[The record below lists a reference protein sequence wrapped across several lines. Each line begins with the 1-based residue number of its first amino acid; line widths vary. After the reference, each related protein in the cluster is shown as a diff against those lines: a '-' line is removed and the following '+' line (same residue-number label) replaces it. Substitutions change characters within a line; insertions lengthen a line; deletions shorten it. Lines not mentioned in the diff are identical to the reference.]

1 MSNEVKFTIRLNVS
15 GKERVVTATSDL
27 KELSDELVVVA
38 DKVSGVKK
46 AMDMW
51 GRNVMALQSLQSS
64 ISTLSSEIGGLSSEA
79 NAYDRAMRA
88 ANTMAG
94 KGSEEFG
101 KLKDSVSGLAKTI
114 PLAREELANGLYQ
127 VISNGVP
134 EKNWLNFLE
143 ASAKSSVGGL
153 ADLGQVV
160 GVTSTIIKNYG
171 LGWESAE
178 AIQDKIQLT
187 AKNGV
192 TSFEQLAAALPRV
205 SSNASTLGVSIDEL
219 MATFATLTGVSG
231 NTAEVSTQLAAVF
244 TALVKPSS
252 EAASMAEAMGIE
264 FNAASIKAAGG
275 LQQFLTKLD
284 GAVKTYASAHG
295 MLEEE
300 IYGKLF
306 GSAESLRALGPLT
319 GNLASQFSKNVSTM
333 SSSAGTVKSAFGE
346 MSSTVEAK
354 LQLVKNSFTWLTDGL
369 ASFSNLTMPL
379 LSFASNIGIIALSF
393 ENVRKSAIVFYGIL
407 RNSALV
413 TGMVSFSQKIYNAI
427 LHEYRAVVI
436 SAAIGTNTLQIAIR
450 GLMVATGVGAA
461 IAGLAYIVYSLMSNS
476 DDAAEKLDELSEA
489 EQKAKAAAEAER
501 AEVERNT
508 AQLHQHIAVCKNF
521 KGTKEEERKIVN
533 TLNNTYGQTMGYFS
547 SVSAWYKAL
556 TANSEAYTRQMIAE
570 AKARRLANQIAE
582 KDAQIHNINFDE
594 NGNRRQYSTENKTQ
608 KETIFDA
615 YGRPVVV
622 AEKEVK
628 NSSDWDAAAKE
639 TTRLTN
645 ERNALER
652 QLNDTIK
659 DTTASYKVM
668 GSDTAPTFGDTKTP
682 KANKPGKTDKTDTN
696 KTDDAPKLTLAA
708 VTYKQLAENV
718 RYYEQQLESANFT
731 DRESYQELVRKKQV
745 AEKAVES
752 YRKMVE
758 QMKDVE
764 GVNEGAKTV
773 EEMRSNIDVLQKQL
787 EKTEPRSKEYARV
800 TAEMEEW
807 QRRLSD
813 IEDGSIGDME
823 RRIQSIDDRLR
834 REKLDIEAE
843 VKLTAERNNLQ
854 KQLDERSKNITFK
867 VEIEGREGN
876 MAEIDRAIQF
886 YSNRQQS
893 EDADNVRKT
902 QDIIDAL
909 TKKKGVFELSID
921 LAAKSREVEEIEK
934 LTSKERVLKIRGI
947 GFDDLSSRIK
957 DLERRLGDMDS
968 PVTSSQRAEMEQL
981 IDTYKRWRK
990 SSIDA
995 FGALKDGWGG
1005 VKGIGNGLKSMTDA
1019 LKGNGDAWSKL
1030 SSVIDGFLSI
1040 WEGVTA
1046 LVGIIKML
1054 TEASEAHAAAQT
1066 VDVSAT
1072 LLAAGAEASTAE
1084 AGVAAAAAAK
1094 EETAAF
1100 MELASAKFFAAYAS
1114 IPFTGFALGAGF
1126 SAAAAGIVKSFGNV
1140 SAFADGGLAFGPTL
1154 GLFGE
1159 YPGARS
1165 NPEVVAP
1172 LDRLSSY
1179 LSPSTSS
1186 DGKVK
1191 FEIAGRKLR
1200 GVLKKE
1206 ERHQSR
1212 M

>member
-15 GKERVVTATSDL
+15 GKEQVVTATSDL
-27 KELSDELVVVA
+27 KELSDELTVVS
-38 DKVSGVKK
+38 DKVSGVKR
-46 AMDMW
+46 AMDIW

-101 KLKDSVSGLAKTI
+101 KLKDSVSGLSKTI

-252 EAASMAEAMGIE
+252 EASEMAEKMGLE

-319 GNLASQFSKNVSTM
+319 GNLASTFRKNVGVM
-333 SSSAGTVKSAFGE
+333 SSSAGTVNSAFGE
-346 MSSTVEAK
+346 MASTVDAK

-582 KDAQIHNINFDE
+582 VDAKIHDIKYDEDGNTKLYPHQKDIPKKWTFFE
-594 NGNRRQYSTENKTQ
+594 NGNLAT
-608 KETIFDA
+608 
-615 YGRPVVV
+615 YGYDKSVTSV
-622 AEKEVK
+622 EKA
-628 NSSDWDAAAKE
+628 SDDLA
-639 TTRLTN
+639 RLTN
-645 ERNALER
+645 ERVALER

-659 DTTASYKVM
+659 DTTVNYKVR
-668 GSDTAPTFGDTKTP
+668 GSDTAPTFSDTNTPKTP
-682 KANKPGKTDKTDTN
+682 NPTKSGGTNTDN
-696 KTDDAPKLTLAA
+696 VPKLTLAA

-718 RYYEQQLESANFT
+718 RYYEQQLETANFT

-745 AEKAVES
+745 AEQAVES

-787 EKTEPRSKEYARV
+787 EKTEPRSEEYMRV

-813 IEDGSIGDME
+813 ISEGSMGDIE
-823 RRIQSIDDRLR
+823 RQIQSIDDRLR

-968 PVTSSQRAEMEQL
+968 PVTSSQRAEMERL

-990 SSIDA
+990 ESVDA
-995 FGALKDGWGG
+995 FGALKDGWGS
-1005 VKGIGNGLKSMTDA
+1005 VKGVGNGLKSMTEA

-1030 SSVIDGFLSI
+1030 SGVIDGFLSI

-1066 VDVSAT
+1066 VDASAT

-1126 SAAAAGIVKSFGNV
+1126 SAAAAGIVKSLGNV

-1179 LSPSTSS
+1179 LSPSTGRG
-1186 DGKVK
+1186 GKVK

>member
-1 MSNEVKFTIRLNVS
+1 MANEVKFTIRLNVS
-15 GKERVVTATSDL
+15 GKEQVVTATSDL
-27 KELSDELVVVA
+27 KDLSDELGVVA
-38 DKVSGVKK
+38 DKVSGVKR
-46 AMDMW
+46 AMDIW
-51 GRNVMALQSLQSS
+51 GRNVMAIQSLQSS
-64 ISTLSSEIGGLSSEA
+64 ISTLSSELGSLSSEA

-94 KGSEEFG
+94 KGEEDFSR
-101 KLKDSVSGLAKTI
+101 LKSSVSGLSKTI
-114 PLAREELANGLYQ
+114 PLAREELAGGLYQ

-134 EKNWLNFLE
+134 EKNWLSFLE

-153 ADLGQVV
+153 ADLGEVV
-160 GVTSTIIKNYG
+160 GVTSTLIKNYG
-171 LGWESAE
+171 LEWSAAGE
-178 AIQDKIQLT
+178 IQDKIQLT
-187 AKNGV
+187 AKNGK
-192 TSFEQLAAALPRV
+192 TSFEELAGALPRV

-231 NTAEVSTQLAAVF
+231 KTAEVSTQLAAVF

-333 SSSAGTVKSAFGE
+333 SSSAGTVESAFGE

-369 ASFSNLTMPL
+369 ASISNFTMPF
-379 LSFASNIGIIALSF
+379 LSFASNIGIMALSF
-393 ENVRKSAIVFYGIL
+393 ENVRKSALVFYGIL

-413 TGMVSFSQKIYNAI
+413 TGVVSFSQKIYNTI

-461 IAGLAYIVYSLMSNS
+461 IAGLSYIVYSLMSNS
-476 DDAAEKLDELSEA
+476 DDAAGKLDELSEA

-501 AEVERNT
+501 AELERNT

-582 KDAQIHNINFDE
+582 KDAEIHDIKFDKQ
-594 NGNRRQYSTENKTQ
+594 GNTRLYSKQNKTT
-608 KETIFDA
+608 KEDIVDDFGNPIGQRD
-615 YGRPVVV
+615 VVV
-622 AEKEVK
+622 KD
-628 NSSDWDAAAKE
+628 SSAWHEASRSL
-639 TTRLTN
+639 TRLKK
-645 ERNALER
+645 EKDALER
-652 QLNDTIK
+652 QLNDTVK
-659 DTTASYKVM
+659 EAAVEYKVK
-668 GSDTAPTFGDTKTP
+668 GSDVAPTFSDTNTP

-708 VTYKQLAENV
+708 VTYKQLSENV
-718 RYYEQQLESANFT
+718 RYYEQQLETANFT
-731 DRESYQELVRKKQV
+731 DRESYQMLVRKKQV
-745 AEKAVES
+745 AEQAVES

-787 EKTEPRSKEYARV
+787 EKTEPRSEEYMRV

-813 IEDGSIGDME
+813 ISEGSMGDIE
-823 RRIQSIDDRLR
+823 RQIQSIDDRLR

-947 GFDDLSSRIK
+947 GFDELSKRIRDVEK
-957 DLERRLGDMDS
+957 RLGDVDI
-968 PVTSSQRAEMEQL
+968 TEGQRKELESLSA
-981 IDTYKRWRK
+981 TYRRWRK
-990 SSIDA
+990 ESVDA
-995 FGALKDGWGG
+995 FGAVKEGWGG
-1005 VKGIGNGLKSMTDA
+1005 VKGIGNGLKSMTEA
-1019 LKGNGDAWSKL
+1019 LRGNGDAWSKL
-1030 SSVIDGFLSI
+1030 SGVIDGFLSI
-1040 WEGVTA
+1040 WEGLSA
-1046 LVGIIKML
+1046 LVKVIKML
-1054 TEASEAHAAAQT
+1054 TEASEAHAAAKGAEAG
-1066 VDVSAT
+1066 AT
-1072 LLAAGAEASTAE
+1072 LVAAGAEASGAA
-1084 AGVAAAAAAK
+1084 AGVAGAAAAK

-1100 MELASAKFFAAYAS
+1100 MELAAAKFFAAYAS
-1114 IPFTGFALGAGF
+1114 IPFGGFALGAGF
-1126 SAAAAGIVKSFGNV
+1126 SAAAAGVVKSLGRV

-1179 LSPSTSS
+1179 LSPSAGGG
-1186 DGKVK
+1186 GKVK